1 MTYRN
6 RSCSSHRRITIH
18 FVCSPPQFP
27 FLSSAPHE
35 DGPNLNRLHFSCC
48 PHSLH
53 HVPWLSIFNKLYPVK
68 ILTDQLLSGVSV
80 DPSKALMIT
89 AKERTPVFH
98 SIPFYSGL
106 GKLHPAWSPAT
117 AVLGWVGF
125 APALKGGAGCSFPSF
140 SLPKYLQNKQILM
153 WH

>member
-27 FLSSAPHE
+27 FLSSAPRE

-68 ILTDQLLSGVSV
+68 RLTDQLLSGVSV

-89 AKERTPVFH
+89 AKEITPVFL
-98 SIPFYSGL
+98 SIPFHFTLAWENSILPGAQPPLSLAEWGL
-106 GKLHPAWSPAT
+106 HLPWKGEQVVVFLHF
-117 AVLGWVGF
+117 L
-125 APALKGGAGCSFPSF
+125 
-140 SLPKYLQNKQILM
+140 YLNISKINRF
-153 WH
+153 